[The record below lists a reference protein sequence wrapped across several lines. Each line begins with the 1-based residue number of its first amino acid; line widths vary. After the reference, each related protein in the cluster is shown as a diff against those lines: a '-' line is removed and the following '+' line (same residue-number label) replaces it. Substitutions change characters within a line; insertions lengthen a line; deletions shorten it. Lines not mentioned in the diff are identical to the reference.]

1 MAKPGSFLWLLRLE
15 LRLMYRDA
23 RSKAASWISA
33 TVLFVLLHGLAV
45 PLALGIQAT
54 IRMSDTVPLAMVT
67 GLVALTLL
75 TLWARAL
82 TLAVQTLYERGD
94 VELLV
99 SSPLP
104 PRVWFAVRASA
115 IALRTASEYALLL
128 LPIANV
134 FAAFGQ
140 LRWLL
145 VYLSL
150 PLGAMLATSA
160 ALWLAL
166 GLLRLLGPRRTRLF
180 AQILAGLI
188 GLGAA
193 LLVQLPSLSG
203 YDDDN
208 LEALLRVNTL
218 PAAGSALW
226 LPARIAI
233 GTSPWSPVLALL
245 CVATFVASV
254 RLLAAPFSE
263 ALTLSAHAD
272 VRRARSSA
280 ELPRFGSGARAA
292 LIRKELRVA
301 LRDPWLMTQLLQQN
315 LFLLPA
321 TLMFT
326 RWDLHGVSVAWLA
339 IVMCAGTSASAFGW
353 LASAGEE
360 APELIGSAPILA
372 FDRLFAQLVAS
383 LVPVVAG
390 VVMCCVVLCLFHPYA
405 ALVVG
410 LCSLGNAFCNAF
422 FNVRLKRPAKRHE
435 FRRRNH
441 ANLPGLLIELTL
453 MSVWVTLCLVL
464 LAFARS

>member
-1 MAKPGSFLWLLRLE
+1 MAAPGTFLWLLRHE

-23 RSKAASWISA
+23 RTKAASWISA
-33 TVLFVLLHGLAV
+33 IVLFVLLHGLAI
-45 PLALGIQAT
+45 PLALGIQVT
-54 IRMSDTVPLAMVT
+54 IRMSETIPLAMVT
-67 GLVALTLL
+67 GLVGLTFL

-104 PRVWFAVRASA
+104 PRAWFAVRASA
-115 IALRTASEYALLL
+115 IALRSTAEYALLL
-128 LPIANV
+128 VPVANV
-134 FAAFGQ
+134 FIAFGQ
-140 LRWLL
+140 LRWSL
-145 VYLSL
+145 VYVSL
-150 PLGAMLATSA
+150 PLGALLATSA

-166 GLLRLLGPRRTRLF
+166 GLLRVLGPRRTRLF
-180 AQILAGLI
+180 AQIFAGLI

-193 LLVQLPSLSG
+193 LLVQLPSLAG
-203 YDDDN
+203 YNEDELSAFVRYN
-208 LEALLRVNTL
+208 RL
-218 PAAGSALW
+218 PSADSALW
-226 LPARIAI
+226 WPARLAM
-233 GTSPWSPVLALL
+233 GASPWSAVLALL
-245 CVATFVASV
+245 CVAIFVASV
-254 RLLAAPFSE
+254 RLLAAPFITG
-263 ALTLSAHAD
+263 LTLAAQAD
-272 VRRARSSA
+272 VRRPRRSA
-280 ELPRFGSGARAA
+280 ALPRFADGARVA
-292 LIRKELRVA
+292 LIKKELRVA

-326 RWDLHGVSVAWLA
+326 RWDLHGVSFAWLA
-339 IVMCAGTSASAFGW
+339 IVMCAGTSASALGW
-353 LASAGEE
+353 LASSGEE

-372 FDRLFAQLVAS
+372 LDRLFAQLIAS

-390 VVMCCVVLCLFHPYA
+390 IFACCVAMAFFHPYG

-435 FRRRNH
+435 FRRRNQT
-441 ANLPGLLIELTL
+441 NLPGLLVELTL

-464 LAFARS
+464 LAFAR